1 MAPQVSPSVC
11 DTPQDIEQPQPYD
24 SDSLTDDDSCRDY
37 VLNYE
42 KAMRKKKQRPVRLNT

>member
-1 MAPQVSPSVC
+1 MAPQVSPSVY